1 MSFLIWLSNK
11 KKDFIWVFSLHG
23 VQCQAAMKR
32 AACQDVSGSDYSL
45 YQLFILSHCVTAAAA
60 AAAEWL
66 FWDQPFPSSD
76 AK

>member
-1 MSFLIWLSNK
+1 MVVRLKRLYVGVFFSFR
-11 KKDFIWVFSLHG
+11 G
-23 VQCQAAMKR
+23 VQRQAAVKR

-60 AAAEWL
+60 AAEWL